1 MQPQRGDIRAVDLWT
16 VALVVG
22 VVHRW
27 TLARLDTSS
36 SRNSVHSQLRK
47 SPQCNTAARQPWKNP
62 VSSFCFT
69 FCTAEQILQVLS
81 FVQVCRGY
89 GDLDGDPM
97 GMGIEIPSPRQ
108 PCISS
113 IVAPCGLWC
122 CTNRP
127 SLFPGQRSY
136 YFPSA
141 AVGVDSSH
149 MTASSSASWSSFSP
163 PSNFVNGHMSTVWFM
178 VCRWP
183 QSQGDWVRPHLCKLA
198 RHGPWPFRKRFIR
211 DCVYQRPC
219 LTRKMESWRSYETI
233 IPGFSCFWCSFS
245 V

>member
-1 MQPQRGDIRAVDLWT
+1 M
-16 VALVVG
+16 ALVVG
-22 VVHRW
+22 VVRRW
-27 TLARLDTSS
+27 TLARLDTSL

-69 FCTAEQILQVLS
+69 FCTAEQICHLYRSAVGM
-81 FVQVCRGY
+81 VI
-89 GDLDGDPM
+89 PM
-97 GMGIEIPSPRQ
+97 VIPMGVGMGIEIPSPRQ

-149 MTASSSASWSSFSP
+149 MTASSSASWSRFSP

-178 VCRWP
+178 VCR
-183 QSQGDWVRPHLCKLA
+183 
-198 RHGPWPFRKRFIR
+198 
-211 DCVYQRPC
+211 
-219 LTRKMESWRSYETI
+219 
-233 IPGFSCFWCSFS
+233 
-245 V
+245 